1 MVIKWSSHYWS
12 VLLNEFNGK
21 PAVSTPKRS
30 HTPQKGAVYS
40 SPFGNKGSPQL
51 LSTQSPLKT
60 SKGGRREGRRGERG
74 GREGGRR
81 ERCREDMN
89 GRIIIFY
96 FLEDKGTLSDEEKDE
111 CYMSLANCAMYQN
124 DTELALKYYR
134 LVPTA
139 QSSWNQSQVGITL
152 Y

>member
-1 MVIKWSSHYWS
+1 MQCTPLPSVIKDHHNYYPPNHHLRQ
-12 VLLNEFNGK
+12 V
-21 PAVSTPKRS
+21 
-30 HTPQKGAVYS
+30 
-40 SPFGNKGSPQL
+40 
-51 LSTQSPLKT
+51 
-60 SKGGRREGRRGERG
+60 REGEGRGGEEERGEG
-74 GREGGRR
+74 GKEGGR

-124 DTELALKYYR
+124 DTELALKYYG

>member
-60 SKGGRREGRRGERG
+60 SERG
-74 GREGGRR
+74 GRKGEKRRGREEGGR
-81 ERCREDMN
+81 
-89 GRIIIFY
+89 
-96 FLEDKGTLSDEEKDE
+96 KGEMQRGHE
-111 CYMSLANCAMYQN
+111 
-124 DTELALKYYR
+124 
-134 LVPTA
+134 
-139 QSSWNQSQVGITL
+139 W
-152 Y
+152 